1 MTESTIGQGAS
12 TTALEPGVRWVQ
24 MHRDLEAPPARVYRA
39 WADPEELARWF
50 PRQVEGGLAVG
61 ARTTLAWPA
70 QRTWWEVVA
79 AEPNR
84 RFVFRWPWLPDD
96 SYLTQVTVTIEPRGY
111 GSRLS
116 LQDGPFDVTDA
127 RILDA
132 YADACGGWGEALVM
146 LRAHLDFSVDVR
158 DRR

>member
-1 MTESTIGQGAS
+1 MTEGMIGQSAS
-12 TTALEPGVRWVQ
+12 TTPLEPGVRWVH
-24 MHRDLEAPPARVYRA
+24 MHRDLEAPPARAYRA